1 MLHAPFIS
9 THTQLI
15 LPAVDSDG
23 SSLLIRSFITPAP
36 DLEIALAVCT
46 FGPRIISL
54 RLQLARLSC
63 LTTRDDLCQS
73 PDLIFHELSRT
84 LVISWSGPDWS
95 SYTSSKFNR
104 FAEIHSRL
112 QAPPPPPS
120 WPLSFAYTLQPG
132 SPPPS
137 LFKSRPT
144 VVYVFGG
151 DIDWMVIDTSL
162 LLALSTQAKH
172 VIFLKDMAMPAAAD
186 VVLFSCRFTH
196 VLVAA
201 TTAHAAQ
208 VQGENRAG
216 LI

>member
-1 MLHAPFIS
+1 MSHAPFIS

-63 LTTRDDLCQS
+63 LTSRDDLCQS

-112 QAPPPPPS
+112 QAPPPLHLGRYRSPTLSSLAPPRPPS
-120 WPLSFAYTLQPG
+120 SSPAPLSFMCL
-132 SPPPS
+132 
-137 LFKSRPT
+137 
-144 VVYVFGG
+144 
-151 DIDWMVIDTSL
+151 
-162 LLALSTQAKH
+162 
-172 VIFLKDMAMPAAAD
+172 
-186 VVLFSCRFTH
+186 
-196 VLVAA
+196 AA
-201 TTAHAAQ
+201 TSI
-208 VQGENRAG
+208 GWS
-216 LI
+216 